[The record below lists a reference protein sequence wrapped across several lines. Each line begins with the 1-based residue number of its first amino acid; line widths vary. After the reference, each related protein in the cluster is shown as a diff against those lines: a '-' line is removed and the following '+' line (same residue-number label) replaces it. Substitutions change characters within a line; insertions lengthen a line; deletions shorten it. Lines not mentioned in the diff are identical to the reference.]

1 MEKVIVSG
9 LLIIASIIVAVL
21 TITVLSPQSVDSK
34 NSLLAS
40 NRIATSFVGTNVDGI
55 KAVPDDGNGATISAW
70 FKNVGSVDVEP
81 ISAIDVFLL
90 TGDGLSGRYIPFSD
104 SPTGSDFW
112 DVVQPADS
120 NVWAR
125 GETLQ
130 IRLTLGLA
138 NPISPRTYMVSLTT
152 PNGISADI
160 SFEYAQTPVP
170 TAAPTPAPTPM
181 PTATPTPAPRV
192 VFVRKWGT
200 VGSGDG
206 EFRNP
211 NGVAVASDGSVYVAD
226 RDNHRI
232 QKFTS
237 EGVFVSQWGTYGS
250 GDGEFD
256 WPYDVLVSDGSVYIA
271 DKNNHRI
278 QKFTSEGVFVSKWGT
293 YGTGD
298 GEFDYP
304 KGVAVAS
311 DGSVYFADRDNHRIQ
326 KFAPGP

>member
-1 MEKVIVSG
+1 MDKVIVSG
-9 LLIIASIIVAVL
+9 LLIIASITAAVMTLSIIIPGLGSNSESIVR
-21 TITVLSPQSVDSK
+21 T
-34 NSLLAS
+34 
-40 NRIATSFVGTNVDGI
+40 NRIASDFASTGLNGLTAEAVGGSGV
-55 KAVPDDGNGATISAW
+55 TISAW
-70 FKNVGSVDVEP
+70 FKNVGSVDVDP

-90 TGDGLSGRYIPFSD
+90 TGNRQGGRYIPFSD

-211 NGVAVASDGSVYVAD
+211 NGVAVASDGSVYVTD
-226 RDNHRI
+226 TGNNRV
-232 QKFTS
+232 QMFTS
-237 EGVFVSQWGTYGS
+237 EGVFVSQ
-250 GDGEFD
+250 
-256 WPYDVLVSDGSVYIA
+256 
-271 DKNNHRI
+271 
-278 QKFTSEGVFVSKWGT
+278 
-293 YGTGD
+293 
-298 GEFDYP
+298 
-304 KGVAVAS
+304 
-311 DGSVYFADRDNHRIQ
+311 
-326 KFAPGP
+326 